1 MYDRHDQNV
10 PGPEPI
16 HQAIAVNEPFSK
28 TLIPD
33 LRDYTAYQG
42 KFVHTPRNRQHFRN
56 NRPGVMFRVS
66 GYVFSNGLEILD
78 CLGRPLYFEAHRS
91 SFLSTS
97 P

>member
-1 MYDRHDQNV
+1 
-10 PGPEPI
+10 
-16 HQAIAVNEPFSK
+16 
-28 TLIPD
+28 
-33 LRDYTAYQG
+33 
-42 KFVHTPRNRQHFRN
+42 
-56 NRPGVMFRVS
+56 MFRVS